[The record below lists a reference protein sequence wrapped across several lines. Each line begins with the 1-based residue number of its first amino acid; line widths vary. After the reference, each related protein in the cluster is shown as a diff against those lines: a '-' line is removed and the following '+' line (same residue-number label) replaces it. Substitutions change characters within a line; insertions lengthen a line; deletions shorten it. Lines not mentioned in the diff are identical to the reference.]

1 MSARFR
7 SRSRY
12 TVLCSL
18 PRRSM
23 MTASRAMTISKVPPI
38 RAMVCPH
45 TLTSTP
51 VSSSMMRRVFPRVP
65 ISRARIWATRF
76 FEWAKSLMSRTSR
89 YASSSRRRN
98 ARSSEKPRAIAWTIS
113 RAFRASTGSDA
124 PVSLIVTSPLMEST
138 AIRVPVDCWSRCFV
152 TPSGPMRTPSRSA
165 GIRAY
170 NMSVLQDRL
179 LEGGRGGVDPEA
191 FEEPSNVRDVP
202 AKPFLRMGM
211 IQGHRLTDVDHDDA
225 VLPPEEI
232 VFAHVRMDEP
242 RLPDRAQ
249 VRDDVLVHG
258 RGRFQRHFAE
268 GRSGRALIPDIC
280 HDQHVVEDPFRGRDA
295 NAGVLHP
302 HQVLVFLLGLRA
314 AGSVRRMEDVRL
326 LPRAHGIVQGRNHP
340 VADQGRDGQERGL
353 VEDLVVRLAG
363 RRVLLLRP
371 EGVDLGFEV
380 PHLSVVEHRCENE
393 RPGRLRAL
401 WASEDVDRFRDET
414 AAAHVARLGLRVAV
428 LDVALFILELPDLDH
443 EEIALADPHPFLQLA
458 RDTTEPTLAVGTHHA
473 DSGRPEKLVG
483 NAEDFAVFRTRHP
496 DADDFLFGHFSVDGE
511 GRLKRLRAR
520 SLREIDRVGNK
531 GPILDAG
538 LPYGRVR
545 EGNRRCLDERRADD
559 VDALRK
565 SVLLIVH
572 EAEPVYERAVTEKVA
587 VRLELLLDVPPN
599 LIRITERRLRFNPI
613 LPGSVH
619 LERLVHQDVRGL
631 VVLRAEV
638 LLRLI
643 LEAAGIEPGGKLRL
657 APPTAGVL
665 AGGPLGRVDDVRA
678 VHFIELPSQALV
690 LDAVDVVDHLPE
702 VLAGDPPLLQH
713 HQGGEDRRKIEPSGD
728 L

>member
-1 MSARFR
+1 
-7 SRSRY
+7 
-12 TVLCSL
+12 
-18 PRRSM
+18 M
-23 MTASRAMTISKVPPI
+23 MTASRAMTISKEPPI

-65 ISRARIWATRF
+65 IRRARIWATRF

-124 PVSLIVTSPLMEST
+124 PVSSIVTSPLMEST

-170 NMSVLQDRL
+170 NMSILQDRL
-179 LEGGRGGVDPEA
+179 LEEGRGGVDPEA

-232 VFAHVRMDEP
+232 VFAHVRVDEP

-302 HQVLVFLLGLRA
+302 HQVLVFLLALREN
-314 AGSVRRMEDVRL
+314 RRLRR
-326 LPRAHGIVQGRNHP
+326 PF
-340 VADQGRDGQERGL
+340 
-353 VEDLVVRLAG
+353 LALQPG
-363 RRVLLLRP
+363 DAF
-371 EGVDLGFEV
+371 VDLGFEV

-483 NAEDFAVFRTRHP
+483 NAEDFAVFRTRH
-496 DADDFLFGHFSVDGE
+496 
-511 GRLKRLRAR
+511 
-520 SLREIDRVGNK
+520 
-531 GPILDAG
+531 
-538 LPYGRVR
+538 
-545 EGNRRCLDERRADD
+545 
-559 VDALRK
+559 
-565 SVLLIVH
+565 
-572 EAEPVYERAVTEKVA
+572 
-587 VRLELLLDVPPN
+587 
-599 LIRITERRLRFNPI
+599 
-613 LPGSVH
+613 
-619 LERLVHQDVRGL
+619 
-631 VVLRAEV
+631 
-638 LLRLI
+638 
-643 LEAAGIEPGGKLRL
+643 
-657 APPTAGVL
+657 
-665 AGGPLGRVDDVRA
+665 
-678 VHFIELPSQALV
+678 
-690 LDAVDVVDHLPE
+690 
-702 VLAGDPPLLQH
+702 
-713 HQGGEDRRKIEPSGD
+713 
-728 L
+728 